1 MADFDLGGLL
11 FGNAPSSGLESYL
24 DPEQLKRM
32 QNQGV
37 MQAAMAL
44 LKASGPSAVP
54 IGIGQALGEAYGAG
68 QTGYQQAQQQGIA
81 GLLTKQKLE
90 EAKRAQLMQEN
101 YSKMLMGLT
110 GEQAPV
116 AGLITPDYALAVPP
130 TPDLPAGPTV
140 ARAAMVGQPMQDFA
154 ATSGPSPVGGAQMPR
169 GNLTPQMAEL
179 LSQLP
184 ASAGIPELMKYM
196 QPAKTVGEPF
206 KGTDGKTYIRTET
219 GGVIPFATGV
229 APKTVGEPFKGTDG
243 KTYIRTET
251 GDVIPFA
258 TGVAPK
264 PVGAPHYA
272 TNAAGKPVLVQSYD
286 DGSQQEISGLS
297 PYEASPTEVKL
308 LREAGKPVTMAN
320 IITLR
325 RSAATN
331 VSVNEGQKGFE
342 NTMSLKKTFNAE
354 PIYKDYND
362 MKSAYGQVITSLD
375 QGTPIGDVAGATKV
389 MKLLD
394 PGSVVRESELG
405 IAMAASGRMDRLK
418 NYFSMWQSG
427 NKLTEQQRADFKQLS
442 NELYAAAGQAYNQKR
457 QEYYDYGQSFGL
469 DASKALGS
477 PAQIPSLMRGGPG
490 AGGAQRKPLGDIFQ
504 PRVP

>member
-11 FGNAPSSGLESYL
+11 FGNAPATGFESYL
-24 DPEQLKRM
+24 DPEQLKAMR
-32 QNQGV
+32 NQGV

-44 LKASGPSAVP
+44 LKASGPSATP

-68 QTGYQQAQQQGIA
+68 QTGYQQAQNQA
-81 GLLTKQKLE
+81 LAAMMTKQKLE
-90 EAKRAQLMQEN
+90 EAARAQKMQEN
-101 YSKMLMGLT
+101 YAKMVAGLT
-110 GEQAPV
+110 GGEAPGVSAMTTESALAAPV
-116 AGLITPDYALAVPP
+116 TA
-130 TPDLPAGPTV
+130 DLPAGPTI
-140 ARAAMVGQPMQDFA
+140 ARAAMVGQP
-154 ATSGPSPVGGAQMPR
+154 TSSMSSPAISGGAMQR
-169 GNLTPQMAEL
+169 GNLSPQMAAL
-179 LSQLP
+179 LSALP
-184 ASAGIPELMKYM
+184 AEKGIPELMKYM
-196 QPAKTVGEPF
+196 QPAKTLGEPF
-206 KGTDGKTYIRTET
+206 RGADGQTYIRTET
-219 GGVIPFATGV
+219 GGVIPFS
-229 APKTVGEPFKGTDG
+229 
-243 KTYIRTET
+243 
-251 GDVIPFA
+251 

-264 PVGAPHYA
+264 PVGAPHQA
-272 TNAAGKPVLVQSYD
+272 TNAAGKAVLVQSYD

-308 LREAGKPVTMAN
+308 LREAGQPVTMAN

-331 VSVNEGQKGFE
+331 VNVGEGQKGFE

-362 MKSAYGQVITSLD
+362 MKSAYGQVMTSLD

-457 QEYYDYGQSFGL
+457 QEYQDYGQSFGL

-477 PAQIPSLMRGGPG
+477 PAQIPSLMGGGRGATGS
-490 AGGAQRKPLGDIFQ
+490 AQRKPLGEIF
-504 PRVP
+504 PR

>member
-44 LKASGPSAVP
+44 LKASGPSATP

-68 QTGYQQAQQQGIA
+68 QTGYQQAQTQGIA
-81 GLLTKQKLE
+81 GLLTKQKLD
-90 EAKRAQLMQEN
+90 EAKRAQQMQDD
-101 YSKMLMGLT
+101 YAKMVMQLT
-110 GEQAPV
+110 GGQGPV
-116 AGLITPDYALAVPP
+116 TGLMTPESALAVPP
-130 TPDLPAGPTV
+130 TADLPAGQTV
-140 ARAAMVGQPMQDFA
+140 ARAEMVGQPMQDFA
-154 ATSGPSPVGGAQMPR
+154 QVGGGTGGGAQMQR
-169 GNLTPQMAEL
+169 ANLPPQMAAL
-179 LSQLP
+179 LSRLP
-184 ASAGIPELMKYM
+184 AKEGIPELMKYM

-206 KGTDGKTYIRTET
+206 KGTDGNTYIRTET
-219 GGVIPFATGV
+219 GGVIPFTTAV
-229 APKTVGEPFKGTDG
+229 APKTVGEPFKGAD
-243 KTYIRTET
+243 KQTYIRTET

-264 PVGAPHYA
+264 PVGAPHPA
-272 TNAAGKPVLVQSYD
+272 TNAAGKAVLIQSYD
-286 DGSQQEISGLS
+286 DGSQQEVSGIS
-297 PYEASPTEVKL
+297 PYEASPAEVKL
-308 LREAGKPVTMAN
+308 LQAAGQPVTLAN

-325 RSAATN
+325 RSSATN
-331 VSVNEGQKGFE
+331 VNVGEGQKGFE

-354 PIYKDYND
+354 PIYKDFND
-362 MKSAYGQVITSLD
+362 MKSAYGQVLTSLE

-418 NYFSMWQSG
+418 NYFNNWATGQ
-427 NKLTEQQRADFKQLS
+427 KLTPTQRDDFKQLS

-457 QEYYDYGQSFGL
+457 QEYQDYGQSFGL
-469 DASKALGS
+469 DASKALGA

-490 AGGAQRKPLGDIFQ
+490 GAERKPLGSIFQ
-504 PRVP
+504 R

>member
-11 FGNAPSSGLESYL
+11 FGNAPSTGFEGYL
-24 DPEQLKRM
+24 DPEQLKAMR
-32 QNQGV
+32 NQGV

-90 EAKRAQLMQEN
+90 EAKRAQQMQED
-101 YSKMLMGLT
+101 YAKMVMQLT
-110 GEQAPV
+110 GGQGPV
-116 AGLITPDYALAVPP
+116 TGLMTPESALAAPP
-130 TPDLPAGPTV
+130 TADLPAGPTV
-140 ARAAMVGQPMQDFA
+140 ARAEMVGQPMQDFA
-154 ATSGPSPVGGAQMPR
+154 QVGGGTSGGAQMQR
-169 GNLTPQMAEL
+169 ANLPPQMAAL
-179 LSQLP
+179 LSRLP
-184 ASAGIPELMKYM
+184 AKEGIPELMKYM
-196 QPAKTVGEPF
+196 QPAKTSGEPF
-206 KGTDGKTYIRTET
+206 RGADGQTYIRTET
-219 GGVIPFATGV
+219 GSVIPFTTGV
-229 APKTVGEPFKGTDG
+229 A
-243 KTYIRTET
+243 
-251 GDVIPFA
+251 A
-258 TGVAPK
+258 K
-264 PVGAPHYA
+264 PVGAPHQA
-272 TNAAGKPVLVQSYD
+272 MNAAGKAVLVQSYD

-297 PYEASPTEVKL
+297 PYEASPAEVKL
-308 LREAGKPVTMAN
+308 LQAAGQPVTMAN

-331 VSVNEGQKGFE
+331 VSVGEGQKGFE

-354 PIYKDYND
+354 PIYKDFND
-362 MKSAYGQVITSLD
+362 MKSAYGQVLTSLD

-418 NYFSMWQSG
+418 NYFNNWATGQ
-427 NKLTEQQRADFKQLS
+427 KLTPTQRDDFKQLS

-457 QEYYDYGQSFGL
+457 KEYEDYGQSFNL
-469 DASKALGS
+469 DASKALGA
-477 PAQIPSLMRGGPG
+477 PATIPSLMRGGPG
-490 AGGAQRKPLGDIFQ
+490 GAERKPLGSIFQ
-504 PRVP
+504 R

>member
-1 MADFDLGGLL
+1 
-11 FGNAPSSGLESYL
+11 
-24 DPEQLKRM
+24 M

-90 EAKRAQLMQEN
+90 EAAADRRLTESFASGNMGASL
-101 YSKMLMGLT
+101 GLT
-110 GEQAPV
+110 PEQARIV
-116 AGLITPDYALAVPP
+116 AMNPKALLPKVLEMQLGRKQADSFTPMTAEQLAAYGLPPGTSAVIN
-130 TPDLPAGPTV
+130 
-140 ARAAMVGQPMQDFA
+140 
-154 ATSGPSPVGGAQMPR
+154 AT
-169 GNLTPQMAEL
+169 T
-179 LSQLP
+179 
-184 ASAGIPELMKYM
+184 
-196 QPAKTVGEPF
+196 
-206 KGTDGKTYIRTET
+206 
-219 GGVIPFATGV
+219 
-229 APKTVGEPFKGTDG
+229 
-243 KTYIRTET
+243 
-251 GDVIPFA
+251 
-258 TGVAPK
+258 
-264 PVGAPHYA
+264 
-272 TNAAGKPVLVQSYD
+272 GKP
-286 DGSQQEISGLS
+286 EILS
-297 PYEASPTEVKL
+297 AAEKPQAEPEKVRLLRSLRLEPTLENLRLLDSPEANPTEVKL
-308 LREAGKPVTMAN
+308 LQAAGKPITMEN
-320 IITLR
+320 IMAIR
-325 RSAATN
+325 RSGATN
-331 VSVNEGQKGFE
+331 VSVGEGQKGFE

-362 MKSAYGQVITSLD
+362 MKSAYGQVMTSLD

-427 NKLTEQQRADFKQLS
+427 NKLTEQQRSDFKQLS

-457 QEYYDYGQSFGL
+457 QEYDDYGQSFGL
-469 DASKALGS
+469 DASKALGA
-477 PAQIPSLMRGGPG
+477 PAKIPPLVGGGRGV
-490 AGGAQRKPLGDIFQ
+490 GGAQRKPLGDIFK

>member
-11 FGNAPSSGLESYL
+11 FGNAPSSGLEGYL
-24 DPEQLKRM
+24 DPEQLRRM
-32 QNQGV
+32 QQQGV

-44 LKASGPSAVP
+44 LKASGPSTQRV
-54 IGIGQALGEAYGAG
+54 GLGQALGGAYEAG
-68 QTGYQQAQQQGIA
+68 QAGYQQAQQQGIA

-90 EAKRAQLMQEN
+90 EAARAQKMQEN
-101 YSKMLMGLT
+101 YAKMVAGLT
-110 GEQAPV
+110 GGEAPGVSAMTTESALAAPV
-116 AGLITPDYALAVPP
+116 TA
-130 TPDLPAGPTV
+130 DLPAGPTV
-140 ARAAMVGQPMQDFA
+140 ARAAMVGQP
-154 ATSGPSPVGGAQMPR
+154 TSNMSSPAISGGAQMQR
-169 GNLTPQMAEL
+169 ANLPPQMAAL
-179 LSQLP
+179 LSALP
-184 ASAGIPELMKYM
+184 AKEGIPELMKYM

-206 KGTDGKTYIRTET
+206 RGADGQTYIRTET
-219 GGVIPFATGV
+219 GGVIPFS
-229 APKTVGEPFKGTDG
+229 
-243 KTYIRTET
+243 
-251 GDVIPFA
+251 

-264 PVGAPHYA
+264 PVGAPHQA
-272 TNAAGKPVLVQSYD
+272 TNAAGKAVLVQSYD

-297 PYEASPTEVKL
+297 PYEASPAEVKL
-308 LREAGKPVTMAN
+308 LQAAGQPVTMAN

-331 VSVNEGQKGFE
+331 VNVGEGQKGFE

-362 MKSAYGQVITSLD
+362 MKSAYGQVMTSLD

-418 NYFSMWQSG
+418 NYFNMWQSG
-427 NKLTEQQRADFKQLS
+427 NKLTEQQRSDFKQLS

-457 QEYYDYGQSFGL
+457 QEYQDYGQSFGL
-469 DASKALGS
+469 DASKALGA
-477 PAQIPSLMRGGPG
+477 PAQIPSLMGGGRG
-490 AGGAQRKPLGDIFQ
+490 AGGAQRKPLGEIFK
-504 PRVP
+504 P